1 MKGNENSFQLPKKS
15 FIELDEKDN
24 SLTSFKSTLTPEKH
38 IENIETLSM
47 QMELSPMELSSDV
60 LSYSSLE
67 TFKDIES

>member
-1 MKGNENSFQLPKKS
+1 MRGNESSFQLPKKS

-24 SLTSFKSTLTPEKH
+24 SFTSFKSTLTPEKNV
-38 IENIETLSM
+38 ENIQTLSM
-47 QMELSPMELSSDV
+47 QMELSPRELSSDV